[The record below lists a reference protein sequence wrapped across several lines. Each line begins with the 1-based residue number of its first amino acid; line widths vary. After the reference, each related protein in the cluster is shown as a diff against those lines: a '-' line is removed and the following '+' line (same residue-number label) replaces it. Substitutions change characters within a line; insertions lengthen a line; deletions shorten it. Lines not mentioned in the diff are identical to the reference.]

1 MERIISTKYLYWNMY
16 IKISL
21 LIFLVIASYFDKKQ
35 MKIPNKLNLIFFI
48 IRLALI
54 PIIGINVENIYGLL
68 AGLFLILVP
77 AMIKC
82 KPMGGDIKMM
92 AVLGF
97 YLGVQNILIL
107 LVGTVIFAL
116 VYYIP
121 TILGKKE
128 KKDVPLAPFVL
139 SSFILM
145 NIIGFIIK

>member
-1 MERIISTKYLYWNMY
+1 MGKTINAEYLYWNTY
-16 IKISL
+16 IRISIL
-21 LIFLVIASYFDKKQ
+21 SFLIIASYFDKKQ
-35 MKIPNKLNLIFFI
+35 MKIPNALNLAFLIV
-48 IRLALI
+48 RLALI
-54 PIIGINVENIYGLL
+54 PLIGFERGNIYGLL
-68 AGLFLILVP
+68 AGLFLILIP

-145 NIIGFIIK
+145 NITGFIVK